1 MHAYLGNRIGNRK
14 IELALQ
20 EQNLESFYLDVY
32 VLPIDLIKDK
42 KLPEIKNFT
51 LLLEQYYILMFN
63 PEYNVLKVAGSS
75 SGRVLSEET
84 KKKMS
89 LRALNRVMAGEKK
102 PLFGLKHSE
111 ETIALMA
118 SLRKGKNLS
127 EETKAKIYSLLSGDK
142 HPLFGKERSKETK
155 DKIMLA
161 RKSRLEIEV
170 LYLETNSKTV
180 YPSVRAAAKYL
191 GLSSTTIDSYFKNTT
206 VKAKKRPCKGRYVFS
221 KVSRE

>member
-1 MHAYLGNRIGNRK
+1 
-14 IELALQ
+14 
-20 EQNLESFYLDVY
+20 
-32 VLPIDLIKDK
+32 
-42 KLPEIKNFT
+42 
-51 LLLEQYYILMFN
+51 
-63 PEYNVLKVAGSS
+63 
-75 SGRVLSEET
+75 
-84 KKKMS
+84 
-89 LRALNRVMAGEKK
+89 MAGEKK

-118 SLRKGKNLS
+118 SLRKGENLS

-161 RKSRLEIEV
+161 RKSRHEIEV